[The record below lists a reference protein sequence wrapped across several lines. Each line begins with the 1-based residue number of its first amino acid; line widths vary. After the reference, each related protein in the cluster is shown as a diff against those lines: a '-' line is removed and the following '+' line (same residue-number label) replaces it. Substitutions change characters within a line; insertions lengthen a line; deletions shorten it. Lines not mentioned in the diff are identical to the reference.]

1 MYKKEIADNII
12 TDAVLRD
19 FGIIVLEQY
28 RQEPLIRK
36 LDEMVTVIN
45 RPVVVDAVRDL
56 SDFLS
61 LSRFGSEPKLWYVD
75 APESAI
81 RNRLV
86 QRQKKGNRPIGNES
100 RIDQK
105 VNILKSKAHHCLKNE
120 SSLEDLRW
128 RVDDALF
135 ETIQLERK

>member
-1 MYKKEIADNII
+1 MYKGDVADSVIS
-12 TDAVLRD
+12 DAVLRD

-36 LDEMVTVIN
+36 LAEMVAVIK

-61 LSRFGSEPKLWYVD
+61 LSQIGNEPKLWYVD

-86 QRQKKGNRPIGNES
+86 ARQKKGGRPIGNEN

-105 VNILKSKAHHCLKNE
+105 ASILKDNANVCLKNE

-135 ETIQLERK
+135 EIIELKR

>member
-1 MYKKEIADNII
+1 
-12 TDAVLRD
+12 
-19 FGIIVLEQY
+19 
-28 RQEPLIRK
+28 
-36 LDEMVTVIN
+36 
-45 RPVVVDAVRDL
+45 VDAVRDL

-61 LSRFGSEPKLWYVD
+61 LSQFGNEPKLWYVD

-86 QRQKKGNRPIGNES
+86 ARQKKGGHPISNEN

-105 VNILKSKAHHCLKNE
+105 ANILKSNANVCLKNE